1 MIITPKTLARA
12 PSTKMLT
19 YSLVFGL
26 LLNLAPWPAS
36 LPAPDVVAALLVV
49 WNIRTPSRIGLGVAW
64 LLGIVMDVH
73 QGVLLGQHALAYSVL
88 SYGAISLHRRL
99 EGFDRA
105 GQAVHVLGLFVVSTL
120 VVTVVR
126 LSAESVTPNWQVVAS
141 PLVNTLVW
149 LAADAILLSLL
160 SRKASPRRIV
170 NNKPNKPSRQG

>member
-12 PSTKMLT
+12 PTTKMLT
-19 YSLVFGL
+19 YSLVIGL

-105 GQAVHVLGLFVVSTL
+105 GQAVHVLGLFIVSTL
-120 VVTVVR
+120 VVTIVR

>member
-12 PSTKMLT
+12 PSTRMLT
-19 YSLVFGL
+19 YSLIVGL

-36 LPAPDVVAALLVV
+36 LPSPDVLAALLVV

-64 LLGIVMDVH
+64 LLGIIMDVH

-88 SYGAISLHRRL
+88 TYGAISLHRRL
-99 EGFDRA
+99 EGFDRK

-120 VVTVVR
+120 IVTIVR
-126 LSAESVTPNWQVVAS
+126 LTAESVTPNWQVMVS
-141 PLVNTLVW
+141 PLVHTLVW
-149 LAADAILLSLL
+149 LAADAIILNLL

-170 NNKPNKPSRQG
+170 NNKPGKSARPG